1 MSEERNSRPQEQGS
15 KIPYIALGVLVLMIS
30 ALLYAGYEYI
40 ADDAAEIGELSGTPL
55 DTTGRDTQPAITES
69 VALQPE
75 SVDASQIDGSPVLI
89 PEINTDSK
97 EDIAEAT
104 KPVKEKVKKEEAKP
118 TKTEAPKIEKPEAT
132 PVVPSDLGGEEVTYI
147 IKSGE
152 TFYGLA
158 NRYNLKWSTLK
169 ALNPEIKDDKK
180 DVKSNVTKIRVRVRA
195 VHTVGSG
202 DILRVVAEK
211 YGITVE
217 QLMAANGKKKN
228 FAERGEKLFIP
239 FKDKK

>member
-55 DTTGRDTQPAITES
+55 DTTGRDTQPVITES

-75 SVDASQIDGSPVLI
+75 SVDASQIDGSPALI

-97 EDIAEAT
+97 EDVAVAT
-104 KPVKEKVKKEEAKP
+104 KPVKEKTKEEAKP
-118 TKTEAPKIEKPEAT
+118 TKTETPKVEKQEAT
-132 PVVPSDLGGEEVTYI
+132 PVAPSDLGGEEVTYT
-147 IKSGE
+147 IKAGE

-169 ALNPEIKDDKK
+169 ALNPEIRDDKK
-180 DVKSNVTKIRVRVRA
+180 DVKSNVTRIKVRVRA
-195 VHTVGSG
+195 VHTVGAG

-239 FKDKK
+239 FKEKK

>member
-1 MSEERNSRPQEQGS
+1 MSEERNNRPQEQGS

-69 VALQPE
+69 IALQPE
-75 SVDASQIDGSPVLI
+75 SVDSSQIDGSPALI
-89 PEINTDSK
+89 PEINTDNN
-97 EDIAEAT
+97 EDVAEAT
-104 KPVKEKVKKEEAKP
+104 KPVKEKVKEEAKP
-118 TKTEAPKIEKPEAT
+118 TKTETPKVEKPEAA
-132 PVVPSDLGGEEVTYI
+132 VVIPSELGGEEVTYT
-147 IKSGE
+147 IKAGE

-180 DVKSNVTKIRVRVRA
+180 DVKSDVTKIKVRVRA
-195 VHTVGSG
+195 VHTVGAG

-239 FKDKK
+239 FKEKK